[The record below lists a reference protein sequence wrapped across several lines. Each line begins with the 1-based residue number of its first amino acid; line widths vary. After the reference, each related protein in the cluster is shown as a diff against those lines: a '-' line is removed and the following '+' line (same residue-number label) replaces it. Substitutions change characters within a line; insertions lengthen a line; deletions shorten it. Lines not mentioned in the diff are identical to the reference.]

1 MKKPIATTFAL
12 VAGAVVALAGCT
24 SISEHSAQDDAAMM
38 LNYPYVNV
46 SGTVADYP
54 YADIA
59 AMDNEPTED
68 VAAVSLYYPYTSF
81 SADAGEASNG
91 LMVAD
96 GK

>member
-1 MKKPIATTFAL
+1 MKKPIAITFAL
-12 VAGAVVALAGCT
+12 VVGAVMALVGCASVA
-24 SISEHSAQDDAAMM
+24 ERNAQNNAAMM

-68 VAAVSLYYPYTSF
+68 VAAVGLYYPYTSF